1 MTEMSADVVLVG
13 GGHAHIQVMTNFSA
27 RPEPGLRLI
36 LVSSQRYAPYS
47 GMLPGYL
54 AGFYR
59 REQMQIDLLALAAAT
74 RTTFVLAR
82 AAGIDLKRRRVICDD
97 GAEIAY
103 RFLSLNTGITPD
115 LSDIVGAERYGTPVK
130 PISTFLDRLDAMLET
145 AANGGRLRN
154 LAVVGNGA
162 AGVELAFALSARL
175 RLLTSRKTADSC
187 KITLIGSGPVVET
200 LNSGVRHR
208 VRQAL
213 DRHGIVRRDGVR
225 IIRIERDALVTKQG
239 ERIAT
244 DHTLISTRA
253 RPPPWLGSTGLA
265 LTPDGSIATTPTL
278 QAVGHDDVFAVGD
291 CAAILGHPREKAGVF
306 AVRQGPVLARN
317 IRLRWRHATPTPY
330 HPQTEHLVILMTA
343 DGRAI
348 AGRGRWL
355 TLEGRWVWW
364 MKRWIDR
371 RFMKQF
377 KVETAS

>member
-1 MTEMSADVVLVG
+1 MMETSADVVLVG
-13 GGHAHIQVMTNFSA
+13 GGHAHIQVMTDFSA

-36 LVSSQRYAPYS
+36 LVSSQRQAPYS

-59 REQMQIDLLALAAAT
+59 REEMHIDLAALAAAT
-74 RTTFVLAR
+74 RTKFILAR
-82 AAGIDLKRRRVICDD
+82 AVGIDLKNRQVICDD
-97 GAEIAY
+97 GAKIAY

-115 LSDIVGAERYGTPVK
+115 LSDIAGAERYGIPVK
-130 PISTFLDRLDAMLET
+130 PIGTFLDRFDAMLET
-145 AANGGRLRN
+145 AATGGRLRN

-175 RLLTSRKTADSC
+175 SLQAGRKTAGDC

-200 LNSGVRHR
+200 LNRGVRHR
-208 VRQAL
+208 IHQAL

-225 IIRIERDALVTKQG
+225 IVEIERDALVTERG

-244 DHTLISTRA
+244 DQTLISTRA
-253 RPPPWLGSTGLA
+253 RPPLWFGSTGLA
-265 LTPDGSIATTPTL
+265 LTPDGSVATAPTL
-278 QAVGHDDVFAVGD
+278 QAIGHDDVFAVGD
-291 CAAILGHPREKAGVF
+291 CAAILGCPREKAGVF

-317 IRLRWRHATPTPY
+317 IRLRWRGAMPATY
-330 HPQTEHLVILMTA
+330 HPQTKHLVILMTA

-364 MKRWIDR
+364 LKRWIDR
-371 RFMKQF
+371 RFMKRF